1 MKIVKS
7 LEDSGLLQKSVSETT
22 RNEAKKQKVG
32 FLTLLLDTSSGN
44 LLGNMLAGKGMNRL
58 GEEII
63 ELVMDLKDF

>member
-1 MKIVKS
+1 MKIVKF
-7 LEDSGLLQKSVSETT
+7 LEDSGLLQKGVSETT

-32 FLTLLLDTSSGN
+32 FLTPLLDTSGAN